1 MHGSARRKSNL
12 LTNNNTDNARLC
24 FTQHLPHATHMSS
37 ARKGNQTKAKTMH
50 ISTPTYALTQ
60 ALFLAL
66 TAPSDEQAARASGL
80 ADFFAKDL
88 TDVQIRA
95 AQERAVIMFAEAA

>member
-1 MHGSARRKSNL
+1 
-12 LTNNNTDNARLC
+12 
-24 FTQHLPHATHMSS
+24 
-37 ARKGNQTKAKTMH
+37 MH

-88 TDVQIRA
+88 TDVQIKA
-95 AQERAVIMFAEAA
+95 AQERALIMFAEAA

>member
-1 MHGSARRKSNL
+1 LR
-12 LTNNNTDNARLC
+12 
-24 FTQHLPHATHMSS
+24 FTQHLPHALTNSQ

-88 TDVQIRA
+88 TDAQIKA
-95 AQERAVIMFAEAA
+95 AQERALIMFAEEA

>member
-1 MHGSARRKSNL
+1 MR
-12 LTNNNTDNARLC
+12 
-24 FTQHLPHATHMSS
+24 FTQHQAHALPNSP
-37 ARKGNQTKAKTMH
+37 ARKGVQTKAKTMH

-88 TDVQIRA
+88 TDVQIKA
-95 AQERAVIMFAEAA
+95 AQERALIMFAEAA